1 VPAWPPPPTL
11 PPDLLWAT
19 ANTLILLV
27 SGIPNHLVKRA
38 AERVDLVWTR
48 RWLLAAI
55 LCALA
60 FNVVRALEF
69 RHLNVKWDADAY
81 GSMVWLLLGLHTAH
95 IVTDFIDSVVLEAL
109 LYIGPVEEKRFV
121 DVEENSLYWY
131 FVVFT
136 WLPIYAVIYWV
147 PRIG

>member
-1 VPAWPPPPTL
+1 
-11 PPDLLWAT
+11 
-19 ANTLILLV
+19 
-27 SGIPNHLVKRA
+27 
-38 AERVDLVWTR
+38 
-48 RWLLAAI
+48 
-55 LCALA
+55 
-60 FNVVRALEF
+60 
-69 RHLNVKWDADAY
+69 
-81 GSMVWLLLGLHTAH
+81 MVWLLLGLHTAH
-95 IVTDFIDSVVLEAL
+95 IVTDFIDSMVLEAL